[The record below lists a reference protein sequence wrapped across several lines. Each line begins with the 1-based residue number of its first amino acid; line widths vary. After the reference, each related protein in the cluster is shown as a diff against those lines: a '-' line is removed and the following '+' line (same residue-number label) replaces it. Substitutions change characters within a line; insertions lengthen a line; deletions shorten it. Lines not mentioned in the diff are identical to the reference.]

1 MKVNRSRVLQM
12 KPTQQQ
18 EVQHEIKI
26 FLKALAS
33 YPESFACNPCL
44 SFERHLG
51 TLAAENSSVQ
61 YQQAR

>member
-18 EVQHEIKI
+18 EAQQEIKI

-33 YPESFACNPCL
+33 YPESFACDPCL

-51 TLAAENSSVQ
+51 TLAAESSLAH
-61 YQQAR
+61 YQQAP